1 MKNWLSFLL
10 PVLLAASLSAQNAD
24 SLSKG
29 AWARMEVVNGDT
41 IFDMTLNLQRVSSKR
56 TFKDFSEQRQY
67 YLYTRAARK
76 VYPYALEALDLYDEI
91 AEQTQD
97 MRKSQR
103 RRYIRHEHKE
113 LKDDL
118 KDQMKNLSRT
128 EGKVLIKMIESQV
141 DKSFYDLLRETRGGA
156 TATYWN
162 TLSKMWD
169 YDLKEGYHVGAD
181 PLLDEVFID
190 YDFGMPPWMH

>member
-1 MKNWLSFLL
+1 MKNRLFFLL
-10 PVLLAASLSAQNAD
+10 PVLITVSLSAQTAD
-24 SLSKG
+24 SLPRG

-41 IFDMTLNLQRVSSKR
+41 IFDMTLNLQRVRSKR

-91 AEQTQD
+91 AAQTQE
-97 MRKSQR
+97 MNNRQR

-118 KDQMKNLSRT
+118 KDQMKNLTRT

-141 DKSFYDLLRETRGGA
+141 NKSFYDLIKETRGGT
-156 TATYWN
+156 TATYWS
-162 TLSKMWD
+162 TLGKMWD

-190 YDFGMPPWMH
+190 YDFGLPPWMH